1 MTDSVRITDPG
12 QHALELGRKCEDMI
26 AQAYVTLRQFP
37 KFERHVLGAEIRQS
51 LWQLLRL
58 VTICGRRYH
67 KKTTLEQLAVE
78 IDMLRSYVRTA
89 MKLKYLSFDK
99 YERWQRQADEIG
111 RMIGSWINKLRA
123 REQKGQ

>member
-1 MTDSVRITDPG
+1 MTDVARITEPG

-26 AQAYVTLRQFP
+26 ATAYVALRQFP

-99 YERWQRQADEIG
+99 YERWQRQIDEIG

-123 REQKGQ
+123 REQRG